1 MWDPGGRGYKEIMLF
16 YESLD
21 SGLRRGANYNLGNFG
36 GDFKIE
42 LVTGEREVENRV
54 VFK

>member
-1 MWDPGGRGYKEIMLF
+1 MWDPGGRGYKEIMLL

-36 GDFKIE
+36 GDFKI
-42 LVTGEREVENRV
+42 VRVGHRREGS
-54 VFK
+54 